1 MLRPRLSLYGAAS
14 RDSGFSLIEAMI
26 TLTVLAV
33 ILVLGAP
40 SLVAW
45 TNNARVRTASQ
56 GLQDGLRLAQA
67 EAVRRNRTVEFFLVD
82 GQPALGSVSAANG
95 RNWGVRAYPNP
106 PAAPNELIRVGVAGS
121 TNDEVTVTG
130 PRSVC
135 FGPAG
140 QQITLAAINCA
151 AAEQQFNV
159 SSARADRP
167 LRVVVS
173 IGGRVRMCDPARAL
187 AANVPEGC

>member
-1 MLRPRLSLYGAAS
+1 MSRWRLPKVGRRA
-14 RDSGFSLIEAMI
+14 SGFSLVELLIA
-26 TLTVLAV
+26 LTVLAV

-40 SLVAW
+40 SLASW
-45 TNNARVRTASQ
+45 ANNARVRTASQ

>member
-1 MLRPRLSLYGAAS
+1 MLRRWLSPHGAAS
-14 RDSGFSLIEAMI
+14 RCSGFSLIEAMI

-40 SLVAW
+40 SLVSW

-56 GLQDGLRLAQA
+56 GLQDGLRFAQA

-82 GQPALGSVSAANG
+82 AQPALASVSAANG

-106 PAAPNELIRVGVAGS
+106 PAAPNELIRVGVAAS
-121 TNDEVTVTG
+121 SNDEVTVTG

-173 IGGRVRMCDPARAL
+173 VGGRVRMCDPARAL